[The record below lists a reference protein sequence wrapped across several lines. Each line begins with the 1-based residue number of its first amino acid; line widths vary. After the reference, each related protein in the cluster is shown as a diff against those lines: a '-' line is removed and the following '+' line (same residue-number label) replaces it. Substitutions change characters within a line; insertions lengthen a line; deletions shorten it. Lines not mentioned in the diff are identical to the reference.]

1 MNCKNIIK
9 SIIILLLIYSGA
21 LKAQD
26 FEVQVTTVVDA
37 LSQDAKDKL
46 KDFKQQ
52 VEDYFNRNKFYD
64 NSYFNENNMPGAE
77 LYKIRASIQF
87 NFKGG
92 NADNYDAQIFIAS
105 QRIIDRYDKK
115 QNPKYTT
122 VFKILDERCSFYYS
136 RTMQLIKNDLR
147 FDPFLS
153 LLDYYAYMMLGYD
166 QDSFFP
172 KDDPK
177 NKSIYF
183 TKAQDI
189 CNKPMSDRNG
199 WSETGG
205 GSKPSRLQLVLE
217 LLNPR
222 YEDFRNAFFEYHWF
236 GLDSLGYSKNS
247 YKIILKALK
256 KIGDIKKKE
265 VKAYNVDLFFE
276 NKNTEI
282 ADLFLNYGDK
292 KIYDQLIL
300 IDPSHQRIY
309 EEAKKK
315 AK

>member
-1 MNCKNIIK
+1 MNFRNTLKL
-9 SIIILLLIYSGA
+9 IILILLVFSG
-21 LKAQD
+21 KINAQD
-26 FEVQVTTVVDA
+26 FDVQVTIIVDA

-46 KDFKQQ
+46 RDFKQQ

-64 NSYFNENNMPGAE
+64 NAYFNENNLPGADA
-77 LYKIRASIQF
+77 YKIKASIQF

-105 QRIIDRYDKK
+105 QRIIDRFDKK

-153 LLDYYAYMMLGYD
+153 LLDYYAYMMLGFD
-166 QDSFFP
+166 QDSYFP
-172 KDDPK
+172 KDDTK
-177 NKSIYF
+177 NKSFYF

-205 GSKPSRLQLVLE
+205 GSKPSRLQLVQE
-217 LLNPR
+217 LLNTR
-222 YEDFRNAFFEYHWF
+222 YDDFRNAFFEYHWF

-247 YKIILKALK
+247 YKIILSALK
-256 KIGDIKKKE
+256 KMGDIKKKE
-265 VKAYNVDLFFE
+265 VKAYNIDLFFD
-276 NKNTEI
+276 NKNAEI
-282 ADLFLNYGDK
+282 ADLFLNYGNK
-292 KIYDQLIL
+292 SVYDQLIL

-309 EEAKKK
+309 EDAKKK

>member
-1 MNCKNIIK
+1 MNFRNTLKL
-9 SIIILLLIYSGA
+9 IIILLLAFSG
-21 LKAQD
+21 KINAQD
-26 FEVQVTTVVDA
+26 FEVQVTTIVDA

-46 KDFKQQ
+46 RDFKQQ

-64 NSYFNENNMPGAE
+64 NAYFNENNLPGADA
-77 LYKIRASIQF
+77 YKIKASIQF

-92 NADNYDAQIFIAS
+92 NSDNYDVQIFIAS
-105 QRIIDRYDKK
+105 QRIIDRFDKK

-172 KDDPK
+172 KDDAK

-205 GSKPSRLQLVLE
+205 GSKPSRLQLVQE

-222 YEDFRNAFFEYHWF
+222 YDDFRNAFFEYHWF
-236 GLDSLGYSKNS
+236 GLDSMGYSKNS
-247 YKIILKALK
+247 YKIILNALK
-256 KIGDIKKKE
+256 KMGDIKKKE
-265 VKAYNVDLFFE
+265 VKAYNIDLFFD

-282 ADLFLNYGDK
+282 ADLFMNYGNK
-292 KIYDQLIL
+292 NVYDQLIL

-309 EEAKKK
+309 EDAKKK

>member
-1 MNCKNIIK
+1 MNCKNILK
-9 SIIILLLIYSGA
+9 SIIVLLLIYSGS

-26 FEVQVTTVVDA
+26 FEVQVTMVVDA

-77 LYKIRASIQF
+77 LYKIKASIQF

-105 QRIIDRYDKK
+105 QRILDRYDKK

-177 NKSIYF
+177 NKSTYF

-205 GSKPSRLQLVLE
+205 GSKPSRLQLVQE

-236 GLDSLGYSKNS
+236 GLDSMGYSKNS

-256 KIGDIKKKE
+256 KMGDIKKKE
-265 VKAYNVDLFFE
+265 VKAYNVDLFFDS
-276 NKNTEI
+276 KNTEI

-292 KIYDQLIL
+292 KVYDQLIL

>member
-1 MNCKNIIK
+1 MNYKNTLK
-9 SIIILLLIYSGA
+9 LLIILLIGFSGI

-26 FEVQVTTVVDA
+26 FDVQVSIITDA
-37 LSQDAKDKL
+37 LSQDAKDRL

-64 NSYFNENNMPGAE
+64 NAYFNENNMPGAD
-77 LYKIRASIQF
+77 LYKIKAQLQF
-87 NFKGG
+87 NFTAGS
-92 NADNYDAQIFIAS
+92 ADNYTVQIYISS
-105 QRIIDRYDKK
+105 QRIIDKYDKK

-122 VFKILDERCSFYYS
+122 LFKFLDERCAFYYS

-153 LLDYYAYMMLGYD
+153 LMDYYAYMMLGYD
-166 QDSFFP
+166 QDSYFP

-189 CNKPMSDRNG
+189 CNKQMSDRNG
-199 WSETGG
+199 WTETGG
-205 GSKPSRLQLVLE
+205 GSKPSRLQLVQE

-222 YEDFRNAFFEYHWF
+222 YDDFRSGFFEYHWF
-236 GLDSLGYSKNS
+236 GLDSMGYSKNS
-247 YKIILKALK
+247 YSIILNALK
-256 KIGDIKKKE
+256 KIGNIKKKE
-265 VKAYNVDLFFE
+265 VKAYNIDLFFE
-276 NKNTEI
+276 AKNAEI

-292 KIYDQLIL
+292 KVYDQLIL

-309 EEAKKK
+309 EDAKKK

>member
-1 MNCKNIIK
+1 MNKQNILK
-9 SIIILLLIYSGA
+9 LLIILILSFSGV

-26 FEVQVTTVVDA
+26 FEVTVNIVVDA

-64 NSYFNENNMPGAE
+64 NAYFNETNMPGADQ
-77 LYKIRASIQF
+77 YKIKANLQF
-87 NFKGG
+87 NFKGASG
-92 NADNYDAQIFIAS
+92 DNYDCQIFISS
-105 QRIIDRYDKK
+105 QRIIDRFDKK

-122 VFKILDERCSFYYS
+122 LFKILDERCSFGYT
-136 RTMQLIKNDLR
+136 RTMQMIRNDLR

-189 CNKPMSDRNG
+189 CNKQMSDRNG
-199 WSETGG
+199 WTETGG
-205 GSKPSRLQLVLE
+205 GSKPSRLQLVQE
-217 LLNPR
+217 LLNSR
-222 YEDFRNAFFEYHWF
+222 YEDFRNGFFEYHWF
-236 GLDSLGYSKNS
+236 GLDSLGFSKNS
-247 YKIILKALK
+247 YNIILNALK
-256 KIGDIKKKE
+256 KIGNIKKKE
-265 VKAYNVDLFFE
+265 VKAFNIDLFFE
-276 NKNTEI
+276 AKNAEI

-292 KIYDQLIL
+292 KIYDQLI
-300 IDPSHQRIY
+300 IYDPSHQRIY